1 MYAPVRNALEL
12 VGNKHKYQYL
22 ITLLLFCFNYFA
34 NFISIGG
41 TLIFM
46 NPSFRCSFS
55 PDIVDESL
63 AC

>member
-12 VGNKHKYQYL
+12 IGNKHKYQYL
-22 ITLLLFCFNYFA
+22 MTLLLFSLNYFA
-34 NFISIGG
+34 TFIAIGG

-55 PDIVDESL
+55 NDLVD
-63 AC
+63 